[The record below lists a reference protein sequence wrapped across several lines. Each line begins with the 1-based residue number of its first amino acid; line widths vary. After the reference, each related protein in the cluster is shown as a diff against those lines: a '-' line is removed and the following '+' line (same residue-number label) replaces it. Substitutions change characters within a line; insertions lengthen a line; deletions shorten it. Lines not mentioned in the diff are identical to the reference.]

1 MSPVDLV
8 KLFCSWLMRLPG
20 WLPHDSVVTW
30 GTGPQEMKGRIA
42 QGSWVSQHGG
52 RRKKEGHLEV

>member
-1 MSPVDLV
+1 MSPVGLV
-8 KLFCSWLMRLPG
+8 KLFCSQLVGLPGRLPRG
-20 WLPHDSVVTW
+20 GVVTR
-30 GTGPQEMKGRIA
+30 GTVSQEMKGRTA

>member
-8 KLFCSWLMRLPG
+8 KVFRSRLIRLPG
-20 WLPHDSVVTW
+20 RLPHDSVVTW
-30 GTGPQEMKGRIA
+30 GTGLQEMKGRIA